1 MSSNCGALA
10 KEDEVSISFSTDL
23 EVSKAC
29 SRYASQG
36 GHAEDCGEMLFLKS
50 VTLKCDVP
58 HYMF

>member
-10 KEDEVSISFSTDL
+10 KEAEVSISVSTEL

-36 GHAEDCGEMLFLKS
+36 GHAEGCGEMLFLKE
-50 VTLKCDVP
+50 VTFQCDVP